1 MRLSL
6 PHKLLAWALALGL
19 LAASASW
26 ARADNFDSAEL
37 ILAGSAYSASGS
49 NGKGWYDVGDGAT
62 YTAWTGWVEYEVY
75 LTAGEWTYGLEVINH
90 GYLGSGWYST
100 FHVKESITGQTM
112 YIPASDDVAYI
123 GQQTAEIFSDG
134 LYTIRFS
141 WLNDQYGSSY
151 SPVRD
156 ANIQINSVF
165 FTKSTPSAGTPEP
178 ASGLLLASAV
188 GLVAWVRRR
197 RRG

>member
-1 MRLSL
+1 MRFFWS
-6 PHKLLAWALALGL
+6 HSLLACLLALGL
-19 LAASASW
+19 LWASALP
-26 ARADNFDSAEL
+26 ARADSFDSADL

-49 NGKGWYDVGDGAT
+49 SGKGWNEVGGGAT
-62 YTAWTGWVEYEVY
+62 YTSWVGWVEYEVY
-75 LTAGEWTYGLEVINH
+75 LTAGEWTYGLEVINR
-90 GYLGSGWYST
+90 GYLGTNWYSA

-112 YIPASDDVAYI
+112 YIPASDDKAYV
-123 GQQTAEIFSDG
+123 GQQTAQIFSDG

-156 ANIQINSVF
+156 ANIQINKVF
-165 FTKSTPSAGTPEP
+165 FDKNTPSAGTPEP

-197 RRG
+197 RR